1 MANRDLLADAIA
13 DAKAVKEVAIANAK
27 AALEEAFTPHLKDM
41 LAQKINE
48 MEELEETEELAEVDK
63 EKKMEEEKE
72 VKEGKKED
80 MDEAK
85 DKMDEAENMDE
96 ELDLEEILAELEL
109 DEGDDIDEAKD
120 MDEAKEVDEA
130 KDKVDEAEDMDEGDD
145 MYEGDDVYEAE
156 EEEVEVDAEE
166 EINLEDMSEEDLK
179 GFIEEI
185 IEDMIE
191 DGELVPGP
199 NADESEAEEDEG
211 AEAEGEVGDADV
223 DVDVDLQE
231 GKEKVNESALLAAL
245 GGIVGTSSAALLV
258 QYLENYAEQN
268 PDSPIGKIMKK
279 VQAVA
284 AGTGAATG
292 MTAGKTA
299 ELEEGIL
306 DFLKKKKK
314 SAPAPTKPTEK
325 VLGVDFDG
333 NYIYGEGKEELEE
346 AKEVIK
352 TLRSDLNEV
361 NLLNSKLLYTNKI
374 FRGKNL
380 TENQKIKVLKAFD
393 KAETVKEAKAI
404 FETLNENLV
413 AKTNKSNI
421 RESLGA
427 ASKPAGVSPKRSLNE
442 SIVEEDA
449 MVSRFKKL
457 AGIN

>member
-1 MANRDLLADAIA
+1 MCCQSIQHPIILITITLLQNKRTFPKNLGTMANRDLLKEAIA

-41 LAQKINE
+41 LSQKINE
-48 MEELEETEELAEVDK
+48 IEDLEETELSEVDK
-63 EKKMEEEKE
+63 EKKMKEEKE

-85 DKMDEAENMDE
+85 DKMDEAEDMDE

-109 DEGDDIDEAKD
+109 GEGEDMDEAKDIDEAKD
-120 MDEAKEVDEA
+120 EM
-130 KDKVDEAEDMDEGDD
+130 DEAEDMDEGED
-145 MYEGDDVYEAE
+145 MYEAE
-156 EEEVEVDAEE
+156 EEIETEE

-199 NADESEAEEDEG
+199 NADEPEAEEEEG

-223 DVDVDLQE
+223 DVDVDLE
-231 GKEKVNESALLAAL
+231 
-245 GGIVGTSSAALLV
+245 
-258 QYLENYAEQN
+258 
-268 PDSPIGKIMKK
+268 
-279 VQAVA
+279 
-284 AGTGAATG
+284 
-292 MTAGKTA
+292 
-299 ELEEGIL
+299 
-306 DFLKKKKK
+306 
-314 SAPAPTKPTEK
+314 
-325 VLGVDFDG
+325 
-333 NYIYGEGKEELEE
+333 EGKEEKVDEEKEKMKKELKE
-346 AKEVIK
+346 AKAAVK
-352 TLRSDLNEV
+352 QLSFDLNEV

-374 FRGKNL
+374 FKGKNL

-413 AKTNKSNI
+413 TKTKKSNI

-427 ASKPAGVSPKRSLNE
+427 ASKPAGVAPKRPINE
-442 SIVEEDA
+442 SIIEEDA

>member
-1 MANRDLLADAIA
+1 MANRDLLKEAIA

-48 MEELEETEELAEVDK
+48 MDELEETDLAEVDK
-63 EKKMEEEKE
+63 EKQEEAEMKMKEEGYGKQDEAKEE
-72 VKEGKKED
+72 VKEE
-80 MDEAK
+80 EL
-85 DKMDEAENMDE
+85 EE

-109 DEGDDIDEAKD
+109 EEGEELEEADETNEGEEVKEGEDPMEEGEDPMEEA
-120 MDEAKEVDEA
+120 
-130 KDKVDEAEDMDEGDD
+130 
-145 MYEGDDVYEAE
+145 DVTYEAE
-156 EEEVEVDAEE
+156 EGEEAEE

-231 GKEKVNESALLAAL
+231 GKEEVTEIDLSGSVAAIPDVQAIISFLAGAIGVPVAVLASMSLGDLKDMLKGAL
-245 GGIVGTSSAALLV
+245 G
-258 QYLENYAEQN
+258 N
-268 PDSPIGKIMKK
+268 KM
-279 VQAVA
+279 
-284 AGTGAATG
+284 
-292 MTAGKTA
+292 
-299 ELEEGIL
+299 EEG
-306 DFLKKKKK
+306 
-314 SAPAPTKPTEK
+314 EK
-325 VLGVDFDG
+325 
-333 NYIYGEGKEELEE
+333 EAMEET
-346 AKEVIK
+346 IQ

-374 FRGKNL
+374 FRSKNL

-393 KAETVKEAKAI
+393 KAETVKQAKTI

-413 AKTNKSNI
+413 AKTKKSNI

-427 ASKPAGVSPKRSLNE
+427 ASKPAGVAPKRNLNE
-442 SIVEEDA
+442 GIVQEDA

-457 AGIN
+457 AGIK